1 MENRGMIMDE
11 TILFDLDGTLT
22 DPKEGITKSVQYA
35 LRSFGIDEPNLDKL
49 EIFIGPPLKEMFMEY
64 AHLTDEQGVQA
75 VAKYRERFGPIG
87 ILENRVYAGI
97 PELLADLKA
106 AGYKIG
112 LATSKPEI
120 YARQILDRFELMQ
133 YFDEVTGSELS
144 GERTKKA
151 DVVAEALRR
160 MNITAQQATMVGDR
174 KHDVEGAHVCG
185 VKCIGVLFGYGDR
198 AEMEEAGADW
208 ICETV
213 EDIRKILEVS
223 Q

>member
-1 MENRGMIMDE
+1 MIMDE

-64 AHLTDEQGVQA
+64 AHLTEEQSVQA

-144 GERTKKA
+144 GERIKKA

-213 EDIRKILEVS
+213 EDIRKILIY
-223 Q
+223 